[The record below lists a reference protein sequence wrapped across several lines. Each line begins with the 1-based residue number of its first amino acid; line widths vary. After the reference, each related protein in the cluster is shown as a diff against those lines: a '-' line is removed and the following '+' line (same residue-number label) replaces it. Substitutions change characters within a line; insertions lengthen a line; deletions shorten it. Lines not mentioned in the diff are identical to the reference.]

1 MRENNSP
8 SKVMA
13 ETLGAD
19 MLFYFTLG
27 ECEGLLYGLIS
38 SIDRVRES
46 MKSGDIK
53 AVTRTLRAEIGER
66 QAETTR
72 HEEKDE
78 ADDFKEIFERELS
91 K

>member
-1 MRENNSP
+1 MNRETSP

-13 ETLGAD
+13 ETLGNA
-19 MLFYFTLG
+19 LYFNYQLG
-27 ECEGLLYGLIS
+27 FCEGLIYQMID

-66 QAETTR
+66 QTETTR
-72 HEEKDE
+72 QERKDDPE
-78 ADDFKEIFERELS
+78 GFDEVFERELN

>member
-1 MRENNSP
+1 MIAIIN
-8 SKVMA
+8 
-13 ETLGAD
+13 D
-19 MLFYFTLG
+19 MI
-27 ECEGLLYGLIS
+27 E

-66 QAETTR
+66 QTETTR
-72 HEEKDE
+72 QERKDDPE
-78 ADDFKEIFERELS
+78 GFDEVFERELN